1 MIYCNNDKLSKAM
14 TMSQSLHSVVVAG
27 GHLKDL
33 FILTNIVSLDAT
45 PDGRSK
51 GEQDEYL
58 ISITLLASS
67 MKSFRLCFIS
77 TSTAE

>member
-1 MIYCNNDKLSKAM
+1 M
-14 TMSQSLHSVVVAG
+14 VAG

-33 FILTNIVSLDAT
+33 FVLTNLVVSLDVA

-58 ISITLLASS
+58 IGITLLASS
-67 MKSFRLCFIS
+67 VEKLQVICFIC